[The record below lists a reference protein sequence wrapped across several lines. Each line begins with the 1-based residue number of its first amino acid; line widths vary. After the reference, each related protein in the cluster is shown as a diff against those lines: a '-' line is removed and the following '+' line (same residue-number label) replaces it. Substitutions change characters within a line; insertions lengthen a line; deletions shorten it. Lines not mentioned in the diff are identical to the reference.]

1 MDIHPPHGPVNTL
14 REFSTHILI
23 VTIGI
28 LIALALEG
36 LRETIHQHHQL
47 RETRELVDFELHAN
61 LGKIAQQRQAFTT
74 SRTAIDLLTHDL
86 PQQASD
92 PQKLSAAIDALD
104 PGFYFF
110 TSASWQTALSTGVL
124 DHMTTTEVNRFV
136 GLNLSIQNYNTFQNA
151 AVEHW
156 LDAVAYF
163 HGRSTLSLQ
172 DVELG
177 RQKLVLLSIEEKALG
192 HLLDEMEDD
201 NNKALQSF

>member
-1 MDIHPPHGPVNTL
+1 MDIHAPEGPVHSL
-14 REFSTHILI
+14 KDFSLHILI

-36 LRETIHQHHQL
+36 LRETVREHHQL
-47 RETRELVDFELHAN
+47 RETRELVHYELQAN
-61 LGKIAQQRQAFTT
+61 LAKIAQQRRAFTT
-74 SRTAIDLLTHDL
+74 SRAEIDLLTQDL
-86 PQQASD
+86 PQQARD
-92 PQKLSAAIDALD
+92 PQKLAAAVEALD

-136 GLNLSIQNYNTFQNA
+136 GFNLSVQNYNTIQNA
-151 AVEHW
+151 AVERW
-156 LDAVAYF
+156 FDAFAYF
-163 HGRSTLSLQ
+163 HGRNTISPQ

-177 RQKLVLLSIEEKALG
+177 REKLVLLSIQEKALE

-201 NNKALQSF
+201 DRKALQSF